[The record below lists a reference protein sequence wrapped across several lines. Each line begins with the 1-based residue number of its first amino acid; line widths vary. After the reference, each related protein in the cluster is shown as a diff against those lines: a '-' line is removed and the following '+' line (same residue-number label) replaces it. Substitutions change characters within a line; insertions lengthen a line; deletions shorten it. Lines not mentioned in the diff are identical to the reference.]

1 MRKEYKVYVLRD
13 IQTEKIVYA
22 GLTRMTLQRRFQ
34 SHKVRFKNKPKFNIE
49 LVTEN
54 LSIEE
59 AVELE
64 KMLIKQYDLLNTGY
78 NKSPGSING
87 SSNYH
92 SEDQKKKW
100 SEERKGKPVN
110 PEHAA
115 KNKVARL
122 GHKNP
127 PDREYFQK
135 AVMCLN
141 DGKVFKSARDAA
153 KYYNIQYSKIS
164 LVCNGKRLATKG
176 LRFVFV
182 ETVEPSRNA

>member
-1 MRKEYKVYVLRD
+1 MRKEYRVYILRD
-13 IQTEKIVYA
+13 VQSGNVVYA

-34 SHKVRFKNKPKFNIE
+34 AHKDRFKDKPKFQIE

-59 AVELE
+59 AVQLE
-64 KMLIKQYDLLNTGY
+64 KMLIEQHNLLVDGY

-87 SSNYH
+87 GSNYH

-100 SEERKGKPVN
+100 SEERKGKPVS
-110 PEHAA
+110 PEHAE
-115 KNKVARL
+115 KNRVARL

-127 PDREYFQK
+127 PDRPYFQK

-141 DGKVFKSARDAA
+141 DGKIFPSARAA
-153 KYYNIQYSKIS
+153 ARYYKINYSKIS
-164 LVCNGKRLATKG
+164 LVCNGKRLSTNG

-182 ETVEPSRNA
+182 EKQ

>member
-1 MRKEYKVYVLRD
+1 MQKEYKVYVLRD
-13 IQTEKIVYA
+13 VQTEKIVYA
-22 GLTRMTLQRRFQ
+22 GLTRMTLQRRFH
-34 SHKVRFKNKPKFNIE
+34 SHKVRFKDKPKFQIE
-49 LVTEN
+49 LVTDF
-54 LSIEE
+54 LSREE

-64 KMLIKQYDLLNTGY
+64 KLLIKQYNLLKEGY

-100 SEERKGKPVN
+100 SEERKGKPVSA
-110 PEHAA
+110 EHAE
-115 KNKVARL
+115 KNRKARL
-122 GHKNP
+122 GHKNS

-135 AVMCLN
+135 SVMCLN
-141 DGKVFKSARDAA
+141 DGKTFPSARAA
-153 KYYNIQYSKIS
+153 ARYYKVSYSKIS

-182 ETVEPSRNA
+182 EKQ